1 MVDALLIAIS
11 EISRPWPMFLM
22 LIGILGSSI
31 FAALPGIGV
40 LLLITI
46 VLPYAITLDPYPAIA
61 LLLGIGAVSNTA
73 NTFPSVLIA
82 VPGSAG
88 SQATIVD
95 GFPMA
100 QNGEAKR
107 AFGAAFVASP
117 IGGIF
122 GAIVLFAMLPIL
134 RPLVL
139 AFRSPE
145 FLMLVIWGLS
155 AVGVLSG
162 RAPIKGLMAA
172 IVGVLISTVG
182 MDNKTGIERF
192 AFEGEYLVDGISLI
206 LVGLGLFAVPEMIAL
221 AVRRTSIAETEG
233 LGSGLVQ
240 GMKDVF
246 IHWWLMI
253 RCSLIG
259 VWVGVLPGLGGSV
272 ADWFAY
278 AHAVQT
284 EKNPENFGKG
294 DVRGVIAPESSN
306 NAKEGGALIPTIA
319 FGIPGSTSY
328 ALMLVAFISVGIT
341 PGSAMLTDQLPF
353 TMAMIWVLVI
363 ANIFAAAL
371 AICAASQFAK
381 LSLMPFYV
389 IVPMTLVLCVSAAY
403 ASHFVWWDILTFLAF
418 SVLGYMMKIFDW
430 PRPPL
435 LVAVV
440 LGGQLEGYLWLSNAR
455 YGWQWVLEPG
465 VLIIMALVILT
476 LVAPIIQR
484 IRKGQ
489 PAGGEPI
496 VDLTRWHLRGD
507 IIFLLVVIAVLVA
520 AADVSTEWVMRASLM
535 IYCLAGLG
543 VVLGILQI
551 FFHLRALRTPELNT
565 APFDRDKAFT
575 MARRAVENF
584 LWLIGLA
591 ASVYVIGF
599 HIAMAVFPLLYIR
612 TYGGSW
618 KIALYLSVL
627 AEVFVVVIFDLL
639 LEIFWTQPALFEL
652 LGIAYFS

>member
-1 MVDALLIAIS
+1 MIDALLIAIS
-11 EISRPWPMFLM
+11 EIAKPWPMFLM
-22 LIGILGSSI
+22 LMGILGSSF

-46 VLPYAITLDPYPAIA
+46 VIPYGITLDPYPAIA
-61 LLLGIGAVSNTA
+61 LMLGMGAVSNTA

-100 QNGEAKR
+100 QKGEAKR
-107 AFGAAFVASP
+107 AFGAAFIASP
-117 IGGIF
+117 VGGIF
-122 GAIVLFAMLPIL
+122 GAVVLLLSLPIL

-155 AVGVLSG
+155 AVGVLAG
-162 RAPIKGLMAA
+162 RAPLKGLIAA
-172 IVGVLISTVG
+172 IVGVLVSTIG

-192 AFEGEYLVDGISLI
+192 AFGGEYLVDGISLI
-206 LVGLGLFAVPEMIAL
+206 LVGLGIFAVPEMIAL
-221 AVRRTSIAETEG
+221 AVRRSSIAETEG

-246 IHWWLMI
+246 VNWWLVI
-253 RCSLIG
+253 RCSVIG

-294 DVRGVIAPESSN
+294 DVRGVIAPEASN

-328 ALMLVAFISVGIT
+328 ALMLVVFISVGIT
-341 PGSAMLTDQLPF
+341 PGSAMLTDQLPY
-353 TMAMIWVLVI
+353 TMAMIVVLVI
-363 ANIFAAAL
+363 SNIIAAGL
-371 AICAASQFAK
+371 AIGAAGQFAK

-389 IVPMTLVLCVSAAY
+389 IVPMTLILCVSAAY
-403 ASHFVWWDILTFLAF
+403 AAHFVWWDILTFLGF
-418 SVLGYMMKIFDW
+418 SVLGYVMKLFDW

-440 LGGQLEGYLWLSNAR
+440 LGSQLEGYLWLSNAR
-455 YGWQWVLEPG
+455 YGWRWLLEPG
-465 VLIIMALVILT
+465 VLAIMALVILT
-476 LVAPIIQR
+476 LVLPIIKR
-484 IRKGQ
+484 LRHGQ

-496 VDLTRWHLRGD
+496 VALTHWHRLGD
-507 IIFLLVVIAVLVA
+507 IVFLVAIMAVLAA
-520 AADVSTEWVMRASLM
+520 AADIGTEWV
-535 IYCLAGLG
+535 
-543 VVLGILQI
+543 
-551 FFHLRALRTPELNT
+551 LRRP
-565 APFDRDKAFT
+565 PP
-575 MARRAVENF
+575 RR
-584 LWLIGLA
+584 
-591 ASVYVIGF
+591 
-599 HIAMAVFPLLYIR
+599 
-612 TYGGSW
+612 GGPWRVSR
-618 KIALYLSVL
+618 
-627 AEVFVVVIFDLL
+627 
-639 LEIFWTQPALFEL
+639 
-652 LGIAYFS
+652 G